1 MSDKLIITYEEY
13 KKVVEKLALEI
24 EKKYK
29 PTVLVGIMRGAAPII
44 DILSRIFKLPTA
56 YVVIQSYSGDT
67 VQDKQGELIFARDIS
82 AIATNEDFKNVLL
95 VDDSIVRGT
104 TSKEIVQMAKE
115 AGAKRVYI
123 ASAAPPVRHPNVYGI
138 DMPSVSELIAYDRNI
153 EEVAIT
159 IGADWL
165 VYQDIDDLIS
175 SAQKGNKLISEFDAS
190 CFTGKYVT
198 GDIDAD
204 YLARLE
210 SLRNDAMKESQNID
224 EGLTDLTNNQ

>member
-1 MSDKLIITYEEY
+1 MTDKLIISYEEY

-95 VDDSIVRGT
+95 VDDLSDTGLTLNKSIEWL
-104 TSKEIVQMAKE
+104 KEYEPVKDHISEIKTACLWKKKSSSFTPDFCPILLDGDPWIVQPSE
-115 AGAKRVYI
+115 Y
-123 ASAAPPVRHPNVYGI
+123 YDEI
-138 DMPSVSELIAYDRNI
+138 DIN
-153 EEVAIT
+153 
-159 IGADWL
+159 
-165 VYQDIDDLIS
+165 
-175 SAQKGNKLISEFDAS
+175 
-190 CFTGKYVT
+190 
-198 GDIDAD
+198 
-204 YLARLE
+204 
-210 SLRNDAMKESQNID
+210 
-224 EGLTDLTNNQ
+224 GLKKKHS